1 MSRFDC
7 IILLHIFLQ
16 NKLNRQLQGQ
26 KRIEN
31 QETLVTLGS
40 QDTGQKIHKQLRRR
54 EPTHVVTSIKQSPVF
69 IKRSPFS
76 CPVID
81 NFV

>member
-31 QETLVTLGS
+31 KETLVTLGS
-40 QDTGQKIHKQLRRR
+40 QDTGQKIYN
-54 EPTHVVTSIKQSPVF
+54 T
-69 IKRSPFS
+69 
-76 CPVID
+76 
-81 NFV
+81 NN

>member
-54 EPTHVVTSIKQSPVF
+54 AAQTPLISGCEP
-69 IKRSPFS
+69 R
-76 CPVID
+76 
-81 NFV
+81 